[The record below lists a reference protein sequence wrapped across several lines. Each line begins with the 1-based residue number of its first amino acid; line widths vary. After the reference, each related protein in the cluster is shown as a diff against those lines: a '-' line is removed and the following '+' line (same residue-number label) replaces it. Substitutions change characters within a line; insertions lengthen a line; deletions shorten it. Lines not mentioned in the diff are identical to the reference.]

1 MPFVGQGVGR
11 SSAGFTQK
19 EQSRVIEEFKKGG
32 YNTLVSTCIG
42 EEGLDIGEVDL
53 IICFDAQASPT
64 RMVQRMGRTGRKRDG
79 RCGTTSTTLHSWAFA
94 PPPSVRS
101 QTDDWGGGTTSV
113 VLVTEGAEEAVFK
126 KSQQTS
132 KSINTKIMKP
142 ESFALYKECPRM
154 VGTTVHS
161 KCCGR
166 WW

>member
-1 MPFVGQGVGR
+1 MIFAQFRDTVEEICELLAPHAPHVKAMPFVGQGVGR

-79 RCGTTSTTLHSWAFA
+79 RCGTTSPALHFRAS
-94 PPPSVRS
+94 
-101 QTDDWGGGTTSV
+101 
-113 VLVTEGAEEAVFK
+113 
-126 KSQQTS
+126 
-132 KSINTKIMKP
+132 N
-142 ESFALYKECPRM
+142 
-154 VGTTVHS
+154 
-161 KCCGR
+161 
-166 WW
+166 

>member
-1 MPFVGQGVGR
+1 MIFAQFRDTVEEICELLAPHAPHIKSMPFVGQGVGR

-101 QTDDWGGGTTSV
+101 QTDDWGGHDFSCAGDRGRRGGRV
-113 VLVTEGAEEAVFK
+113 QEEPAD
-126 KSQQTS
+126 QQ
-132 KSINTKIMKP
+132 
-142 ESFALYKECPRM
+142 E
-154 VGTTVHS
+154 H
-161 KCCGR
+161 
-166 WW
+166 